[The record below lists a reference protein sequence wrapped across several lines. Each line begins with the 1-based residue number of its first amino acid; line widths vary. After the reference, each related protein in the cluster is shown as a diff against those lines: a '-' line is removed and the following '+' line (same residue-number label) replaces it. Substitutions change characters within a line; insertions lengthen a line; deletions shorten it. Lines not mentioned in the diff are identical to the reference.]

1 MIFDRWRKIKANGIL
16 GMNGRNRHYI
26 GRYNDRALFPLVDNK
41 LKTKQLAERFNIP
54 TPKLLHQVERQHDV
68 YEWHHCVPEG
78 EGFVIK
84 PAKGSGGKGIVV
96 IDHTEPGRYIKASG
110 AVLTLDDLR
119 RHLSNTLSGLHSL
132 GGSPDSAIIE
142 QRVVAETSLQ
152 AFAYEGL
159 PDIRVIVCCG
169 FPVMAMTRLPTRES
183 DGKANLHQGAI
194 GVGLDMATGQAISA
208 VQHGNPVSE
217 HPDTGR
223 SLKRL
228 AIPGWTDLL
237 TFAATCYDM
246 TGLGYL
252 GVDLVIDEHR
262 GPLLLEL
269 NARPGLAIQVANQ
282 TGLLP
287 RLKAAEQR
295 RQQALRWDPAQRVAT
310 AQQLYTQSNNPS
322 NPDDSSFND
331 PS

>member
-1 MIFDRWRKIKANGIL
+1 MWRRWLGIKRSGIL

-26 GRYNDRALFPLVDNK
+26 GRYNDRTLYPLVDNK
-41 LKTKQLAERFNIP
+41 LKTKELADSYGIP
-54 TPKLLHQVERQHDV
+54 TPALLHTVSRQHEVND
-68 YEWHHCVPEG
+68 WHHHVPAG
-78 EGFVIK
+78 QGFVIK
-84 PAKGSGGKGIVV
+84 PVKGSGGKGIVV
-96 IDHTEPGRYIKASG
+96 IDHHDQQQFVKTSG
-110 AVLTLDDLR
+110 TVLSLADLQ
-119 RHLSNTLSGLHSL
+119 RHISNTLSGLHSL
-132 GGSPDSAIIE
+132 GGTPDSAIIE
-142 QRVVAETSLQ
+142 QRVTAAEAVQ

-169 FPVMAMTRLPTRES
+169 FPVMAMTRLPTHES

-194 GVGLDMATGQAISA
+194 GVGLDMASGRAISA
-208 VQHGNPVSE
+208 VQHGALVDR
-217 HPDTGR
+217 HPDTA
-223 SLKRL
+223 LPL
-228 AIPGWTDLL
+228 AQLSVPGWSDLL
-237 TFAATCYDM
+237 TFAATCFDM

-295 RQQALRWDPAQRVAT
+295 RREALRWSPRQRVEL
-310 AQQLYTQSNNPS
+310 AQQLFAHSNNPS
-322 NPDDSSFND
+322 KPDDSS
-331 PS
+331 SSSLS

>member
-1 MIFDRWRKIKANGIL
+1 MLRRWQAIRQRGIL
-16 GMNGRNRHYI
+16 GMNRRNREYI
-26 GRYNDRALFPLVDNK
+26 GRYNDRSLYPLVDNK
-41 LKTKQLAERFNIP
+41 MRTKQLAERFDIP
-54 TPKLLHQVERQHDV
+54 TPKLLHTVATQHDV
-68 YEWHHCVPEG
+68 YQLHQYLPQG

-84 PAKGSGGKGIVV
+84 PVKGSGGKGIVV
-96 IDHTEPGRYIKASG
+96 VDRVEGDVFIKASG
-110 AVLTLDDLR
+110 ARMTLTDLR
-119 RHLSNTLSGLHSL
+119 RHVSNTLSGLHSL

-142 QRVVAETSLQ
+142 QRVIADSVVQ
-152 AFAYEGL
+152 AYGYEGL

-194 GVGLDMATGQAISA
+194 GVGLDMASGQAISA
-208 VQHGNPVSE
+208 VQHGQPVIL
-217 HPDTGR
+217 HPDTGKA
-223 SLKRL
+223 LEAL
-228 AIPGWTDLL
+228 QVPGWSDLL

-252 GVDLVIDEHR
+252 GVDLVIDEQR

-287 RLKAAEQR
+287 RLRAAEQR
-295 RQQALRWDPAQRVAT
+295 RQEALRWSPGRRVEVAQSLFAH
-310 AQQLYTQSNNPS
+310 
-322 NPDDSSFND
+322 SSSASSPEDN
-331 PS
+331 SLISSS